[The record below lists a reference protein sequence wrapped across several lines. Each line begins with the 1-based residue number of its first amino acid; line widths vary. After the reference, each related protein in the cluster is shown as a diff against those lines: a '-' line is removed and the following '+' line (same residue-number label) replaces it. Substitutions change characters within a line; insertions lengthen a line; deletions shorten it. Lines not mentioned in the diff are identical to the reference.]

1 MANLRLKP
9 NKKMMETR
17 AKMMETRANL
27 IECGSK
33 KALKELML

>member
-9 NKKMMETR
+9 NK
-17 AKMMETRANL
+17 KMMETRANL